1 MCSFFLPLLFSS
13 LIFFF
18 LWFFFF
24 FLFPFFSL
32 YLSLYSCSLS
42 LSPFLLLTT
51 SHKAIANWFARLELD
66 RTGNEHEWINSAK
79 VDAAR
84 QQDGYNCGV
93 FVVLY
98 AKAALAGVD
107 SRELLRALP
116 GGVDAHRRLLLAEL
130 VNGHIEW
137 PERCDVMND

>member
-1 MCSFFLPLLFSS
+1 MCSFFPPPLFFSSS
-13 LIFFF
+13 LIFFSVV
-18 LWFFFF
+18 

-32 YLSLYSCSLS
+32 YLSLFLLSISFSLS
-42 LSPFLLLTT
+42 ATHHV

-66 RTGNEHEWINSAK
+66 RTGNEHDWINSAK
-79 VDAAR
+79 MDAAR

-98 AKAALAGVD
+98 AKAALAGID

-130 VNGHIEW
+130 VNGRIEW
-137 PERCDVMND
+137 PERCDLMND